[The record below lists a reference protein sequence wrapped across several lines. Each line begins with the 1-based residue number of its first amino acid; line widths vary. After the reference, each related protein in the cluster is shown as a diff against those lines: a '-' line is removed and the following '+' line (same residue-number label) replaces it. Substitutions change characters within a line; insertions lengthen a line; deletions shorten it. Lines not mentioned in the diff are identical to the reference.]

1 MGEAERKAMDRQIED
16 RIRARAH
23 ELWEADGRP
32 EGRDLLHRLTPMVE
46 VAAEKP
52 AAGEEDEK
60 EHGEKEHGQIVA
72 PTPPQGQ

>member
-1 MGEAERKAMDRQIED
+1 MDRQIED

-32 EGRDLLHRLTPMVE
+32 EGRDLDHWRQAVEE

-52 AAGEEDEK
+52 AAGEEGED